1 MAGRKKNIYLAVS
14 VLFIGLLIMVGT
26 FSYWTWTSNENKNI
40 VFNTAKDLADYI
52 IYDSGES
59 KFVGDFKTSNSY
71 TDGVHTTVSVYKKE
85 EASKAILYATI
96 YMKVNSIGNNL
107 SNTKGLKWVITEG
120 DSTNPGNILAEGNFI
135 GAKAKDEFIILPSIE
150 VTTSKKEYTVWIWLD
165 SKYATADMSGETL
178 DTIVWTQVDQVIED
192 NFEITRLSNNY
203 QIINA
208 TVVNAT
214 KNIVSYAITNSNVEP
229 SDWVNI
235 TDEEQSRIYT
245 LEYAVSSAGTYYVWF
260 KDTAGK
266 IINKSIE
273 ISEVNNN
280 KPSCTFSEFNPV
292 TISNGDTS
300 KITLTCTDNIG
311 LIGSSDITKDN
322 LVLSSEVID
331 ISKIE
336 KENIDNGYKYIITV
350 TAKSNT
356 GNVTIKLNNNVLI
369 NSIGNGNEEV
379 TSNKL
384 GITSTFSITYKDVG
398 ETEFSGVHGANAPI
412 TYESGVETN
421 LVDPTKSGYTFKG
434 WFTTSDGSGDAITK
448 IASTQKGN
456 IILYAKWV
464 DDIPPTG
471 SVALSLSGT
480 VITATVTA
488 SDSGSG
494 IKEYGYIIQASST
507 CPTTGYTIST
517 NSVYNFDITSSGT
530 YYVCIKI
537 TDNAGNSATISKQ
550 IVVTKI
556 NYTYQVLSTNY
567 SCANKSSGSSYIFI
581 YTGNCEVVDD
591 SATGTGNWKIKFL
604 TSGALTTKVAID
616 VDVFL
621 VGGGGGGQETA
632 GIHGGSAGGG
642 GYTQTYKNIS
652 ISASQNQNI
661 QIGSGGA
668 GGGSSG
674 SDGGQS
680 YFISTSY
687 AANGGIG
694 AALNKAGNGGSGGGC
709 SGAADEKYP
718 GIGGSDGSSGTT
730 NNTLCTIGYGQG
742 TTTREFGESS
752 ATLYAGGGTGG
763 QYRYN
768 SWPGPL
774 AGGAGGGGAGGGYN
788 SVAADGVANTGGG
801 GGGGT
806 PYYGVSVNGGNGG
819 SGIVIIRNAR

>member
-1 MAGRKKNIYLAVS
+1 MTGRKKNIYLAVS

-26 FSYWTWTSNENKNI
+26 FSYWTWVSSENKNI
-40 VFNTAKDLADYI
+40 VFNTAKGLADYI

-59 KFVGDFKTSNSY
+59 KFVGDFKVGDSY
-71 TDGVHTTVSVYKKE
+71 TEGVHTTVSIYKKE
-85 EASKAILYATI
+85 EASKAMLYATI

-120 DSTNPGNILAEGNFI
+120 DSTNPGNVLAEGNFV
-135 GAKAKDEFIILPSIE
+135 GTKAKDEFIILPSIE

-165 SKYATADMSGETL
+165 SKYATVDMSGESL

-192 NFEITRLSNNY
+192 SFEITRLSNNY

-229 SDWVNI
+229 VKNNTSSVVVSPLVNNTNDVKVTQI
-235 TDEEQSRIYT
+235 DNETTSWISIPEEEQSRIYT
-245 LEYAVSSAGTYYVWF
+245 LEYAVNSTGTYYVWF
-260 KDTAGK
+260 KDSDGK
-266 IINKSIE
+266 VINKSIE

-292 TISNGDTS
+292 TINNGDTS

-322 LVLSSEVID
+322 LVLSNDVID

-336 KENIDNGYKYIITV
+336 KENIANGYKYIITV

-369 NSIGNGNEEV
+369 NSIGNGNDAV

-384 GITSTFSITYKDVG
+384 GITSTFNITYKDIG
-398 ETEFSGVHGANAPI
+398 GTEFSGVHGTNAPI

-421 LVDPTKSGYTFKG
+421 LVNPTKRGYTFKG

-507 CPTTGYTIST
+507 CPTTGYTTST

-567 SCANKSSGSSYIFI
+567 SCANKSSGSSYIFT

-621 VGGGGGGQETA
+621 VG
-632 GIHGGSAGGG
+632 S
-642 GYTQTYKNIS
+642 
-652 ISASQNQNI
+652 
-661 QIGSGGA
+661 A
-668 GGGSSG
+668 GGGSSD

-694 AALNKAGNGGSGGGC
+694 AALNKAGNGGSG
-709 SGAADEKYP
+709 
-718 GIGGSDGSSGTT
+718 
-730 NNTLCTIGYGQG
+730 
-742 TTTREFGESS
+742 
-752 ATLYAGGGTGG
+752 
-763 QYRYN
+763 
-768 SWPGPL
+768 
-774 AGGAGGGGAGGGYN
+774 
-788 SVAADGVANTGGG
+788 
-801 GGGGT
+801 
-806 PYYGVSVNGGNGG
+806 
-819 SGIVIIRNAR
+819 IVIIRNAR